1 MRLRLASLGASL
13 ALVASCA
20 TALPSRA
27 GTPWTASDLASL
39 VSTSLAIK
47 KLPATLN
54 PKLTAALPVATSQ
67 SALAKY
73 MAPYT
78 GCDALRFPSYATN
91 PRPCYY
97 GDTAATQTLA
107 IFGGGSNL
115 AWIVAL
121 DAPLKAAHIR
131 IALYEFSGCAS
142 ASVIASPTLFPQAW
156 RNCNIWHE
164 RLAAAIIALHPFAV
178 LTSSGAY
185 EAPVSDAAWVAAY
198 ADQINQITAGLPDV
212 KVVLMGSTPIFTKS
226 VPTCVRDNQ
235 KNIDRCTFV
244 ETTLIKDPKTYNG
257 KNAEPFTQILARDH
271 DVAAASGATLIETEP
286 WLCSAG
292 RCPAVIGSYLVYR
305 DDRHFFHPFLVA
317 LGPVVDRALR
327 DAGLY

>member
-1 MRLRLASLGASL
+1 VRRRLTILGTSL
-13 ALVASCA
+13 AILMSCA

-27 GTPWTASDLASL
+27 GTPWTASDLSSL
-39 VSTSLAIK
+39 VASSLNVK
-47 KLPATLN
+47 KQPATLN
-54 PKLTAALPVATSQ
+54 PKLTAALPIATSQ

-91 PRPCYY
+91 PRPCFY
-97 GDTAATQTLA
+97 GDTSATQTLA

-115 AWIVAL
+115 AWTVAL

-131 IALYEFSGCAS
+131 IALFEFSGCAS
-142 ASVIASPTLFPQAW
+142 ANVIASPTLFPQAW
-156 RNCNIWHE
+156 QNCNTWH
-164 RLAAAIIALHPFAV
+164 RGLAAAIIALQPFAV

-185 EAPVSDAAWVAAY
+185 EAPVTDAQWVAAY
-198 ADQINQITAGLPDV
+198 ADQITQIKGGLPDA
-212 KVVLMGSTPIFTKS
+212 KFVVMGSTPIFNKS
-226 VPTCVRDNQ
+226 VPTCLRDNQ
-235 KNIDRCTFV
+235 KAIDRCTFL

-271 DVAAASGATLIETEP
+271 DVATASGATLIETEP

-327 DAGLY
+327 DAGIY

>member
-1 MRLRLASLGASL
+1 MRRRIATLTAIVALFVTGGGSLPSGAS
-13 ALVASCA
+13 A
-20 TALPSRA
+20 
-27 GTPWTASDLASL
+27 PWTSGTLAAL
-39 VSTSLAIK
+39 VSTSLTHK
-47 KLPATLN
+47 TLPASLS
-54 PKLTAALPVATSQ
+54 PKLNAALPVATSQ

-91 PRPCYY
+91 PRPCYF
-97 GDTAATQTLA
+97 GDTAAAQTLV

-115 AWIVAL
+115 AWTIAL
-121 DAPLKAAHIR
+121 DAPLRAAHIR
-131 IALYEFSGCAS
+131 IALFEFSGCAS
-142 ASVIASPTLFPQAW
+142 ANVTASPTLFPQAW
-156 RNCNIWHE
+156 RNCNTWHQ
-164 RLAAAIIALHPFAV
+164 RLAPAVIALHPFAV

-198 ADQINQITAGLPDV
+198 ADQINQIRAGLPDA
-212 KVVLMGSTPIFTKS
+212 KVFLMGSTPIFSKS
-226 VPTCVRDNQ
+226 VPTCLRDHQ
-235 KNIDRCTFV
+235 KSVPSCTFL

-257 KNAEPFTQILARDH
+257 SNAEPFTQILARDH
-271 DVAAASGATLIETEP
+271 DVASASGATLIETES

-317 LGPVVDRALR
+317 LGPVVDQALR